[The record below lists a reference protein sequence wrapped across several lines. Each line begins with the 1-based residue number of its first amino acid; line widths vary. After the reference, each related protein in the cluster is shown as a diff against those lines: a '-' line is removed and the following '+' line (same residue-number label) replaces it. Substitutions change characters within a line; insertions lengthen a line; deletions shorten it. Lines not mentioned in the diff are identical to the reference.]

1 MLKAKLKVTNLT
13 SDPIDDMLEL
23 PAEFGENRF
32 SLGIMERG
40 KS

>member
-1 MLKAKLKVTNLT
+1 MLKAKLKVTNLI
-13 SDPIDDMLEL
+13 SDPIDDIIEL

-40 KS
+40 KF